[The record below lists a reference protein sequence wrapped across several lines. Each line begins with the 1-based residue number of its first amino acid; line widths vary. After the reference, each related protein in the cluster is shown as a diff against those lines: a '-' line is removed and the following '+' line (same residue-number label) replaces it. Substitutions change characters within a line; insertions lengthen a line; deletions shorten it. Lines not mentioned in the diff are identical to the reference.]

1 MFPYGYGYGYGM
13 WMDPTY
19 ILVILAALVAL
30 AASGYCS
37 SVMRR
42 YRSVRLASGETGQ
55 SAVQKVLHAAGI
67 YDVGLYPLSGS
78 GSSFYRYDKT
88 IHLSSDLMNQSSV
101 TAVATAAH
109 ECGHAMQHA
118 AGYLPNRI
126 ITVLNP
132 AMQIGSG
139 AAIPIFILGLLLS
152 LEPLQT
158 LGILL
163 FCLVVMFQIVTLPS
177 EFNASRRAVA
187 MLKSTG
193 IIRTREEEK
202 GVRKVLTA
210 AGLTYVAALAG
221 ALLQLLRLI
230 ILSGGRDRD

>member
-1 MFPYGYGYGYGM
+1 MYPFGFGWYY
-13 WMDPTY
+13 DPTY
-19 ILVILAALVAL
+19 VLVIVAALIAL

-37 SVMRR
+37 SVMKKYSRVGLYSR
-42 YRSVRLASGETGQ
+42 ITGGQ
-55 SAVQKVLHAAGI
+55 AVQEVLHAAGI
-67 YDVGLYPLSGS
+67 YDVGLYPLNGQ

-88 IHLSSDLMNQSSV
+88 IHLSADLMNQSSV

-126 ITVLNP
+126 ITAINP
-132 AMQIGSG
+132 VMQISSG
-139 AAIPIFILGLLLS
+139 AAIPIFILGLLFS
-152 LEPLQT
+152 LRPLQT

-163 FCLVVMFQIVTLPS
+163 FAVVVIFQLVTLPS

-193 IIRTREEEK
+193 IIQTQEEEQ
-202 GVRKVLTA
+202 GVRRVLTA

-221 ALLQLLRLI
+221 ALLQLLRLM
-230 ILSGGRDRD
+230 ILAGGRDRD

>member
-1 MFPYGYGYGYGM
+1 MFPFGFGWYY
-13 WMDPTY
+13 DPTY
-19 ILVILAALVAL
+19 VLVILAALIAL

-37 SVMRR
+37 SVMRKYSQMGLHSR
-42 YRSVRLASGETGQ
+42 ITGGQ
-55 SAVQKVLHAAGI
+55 TVQEVLHAAGI
-67 YDVGLYPLSGS
+67 YDVGLYPLNGR

-88 IHLSSDLMNQSSV
+88 IHLSADLMNQSSV

-126 ITVLNP
+126 ITAINP
-132 AMQIGSG
+132 VMQISSG
-139 AAIPIFILGLLLS
+139 AAIPIFILGLIFS
-152 LEPLQT
+152 LQPLQT

-163 FCLVVMFQIVTLPS
+163 FAVVVVFQLVTLPS

-193 IIRTREEEK
+193 IVQTKEEEQ
-202 GVRKVLTA
+202 GVRRVLTA

-221 ALLQLLRLI
+221 ALLQLLRLM
-230 ILSGGRDRD
+230 ILAGGRDRD